1 MGKTKDLYF
10 PERDTKKLKEVE
22 LWKNMLEIKWLNCA
36 GNEEILMTRTSR
48 DVDEIYPS
56 GKSG

>member
-22 LWKNMLEIKWLNCA
+22 LWKNMLEMKWLNCA
-36 GNEEILMTRTSR
+36 GNEEILLTRSSR
-48 DVDEIYPS
+48 VVDEIYPS
-56 GKSG
+56 G